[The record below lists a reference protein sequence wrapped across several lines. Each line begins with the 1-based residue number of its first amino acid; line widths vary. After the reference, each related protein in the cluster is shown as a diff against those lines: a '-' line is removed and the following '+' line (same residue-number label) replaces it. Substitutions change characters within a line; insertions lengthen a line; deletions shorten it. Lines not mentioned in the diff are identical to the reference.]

1 MTTFLSFLTLMTLT
15 TGPILEL
22 IREIMKNWSTIMA
35 ASIEPGKQMASQ
47 HHKIIITYWFSKVT
61 FLPAAKKS
69 VPMHMSSY
77 CSKKIASV

>member
-1 MTTFLSFLTLMTLT
+1 MTLT
-15 TGPILEL
+15 TGPHVRVIKGNNEELEYNHGCFH
-22 IREIMKNWSTIMA
+22 RAWKAT
-35 ASIEPGKQMASQ
+35 GKPDSSK
-47 HHKIIITYWFSKVT
+47 HHKLIITYWFSKVT